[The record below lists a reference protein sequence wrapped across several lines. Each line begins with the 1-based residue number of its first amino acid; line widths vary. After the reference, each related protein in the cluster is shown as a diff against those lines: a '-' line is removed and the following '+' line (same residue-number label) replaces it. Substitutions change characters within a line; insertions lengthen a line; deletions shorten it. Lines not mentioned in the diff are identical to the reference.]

1 MTGADRN
8 GRRLKIA
15 VVGTGIAGMS
25 AAWLLSQRHDVTVY
39 EAADRLGGHT
49 NTLDVPTHDGGSVPV
64 DTGFIIYNE
73 LNYPNLV
80 ALFDHLGVETRRSDM
95 SFAVSLDNGGLE
107 YGSTNLK
114 AVFAQRR
121 NLLRPRFWSML
132 RDLQRFYK
140 TAPLTVD
147 EADQTITLG
156 DYLARHGYGTAFKE
170 DHLLPQ
176 ASAIWSSDIEAI
188 KDYPMASFTRF
199 FANHGL
205 LEIDINARPQWRTV
219 TGGSRAYIP
228 ALTAPYADRI
238 RLNAGVKAIVRTG
251 AGVVVQ
257 DMSGYAEPFDH
268 VVIAAHA
275 PQALT
280 MLAEPTAAEREVLG
294 DIRYTPNTAMLHT
307 DVSLMPRRRA
317 AWSAWNYVGHTG
329 GRGEVTY
336 WMNLLQGLTGPEQ
349 YMVSLNPPPAGSKGA
364 PKPETVISTQH
375 YEHPVFDVAA
385 GLAQRRLWSLQGA
398 RNTWFCGAYFGS
410 GFHEDG
416 LQAGLAVAEALG
428 GVKRPWTVENESGRI
443 FVDPPQAARQVK
455 AA

>member
-1 MTGADRN
+1 MMIEDRGA
-8 GRRLKIA
+8 RRLKIA

-25 AAWLLSQRHDVTVY
+25 AAWLLSRDHEVTVY

-49 NTLDVPTHDGGSVPV
+49 NTFDAPTRGGGSTPV
-64 DTGFIIYNE
+64 DTGFIVYNE

-114 AVFAQRR
+114 AVFAQKR

-147 EADQTITLG
+147 EADRTTTLG
-156 DYLARHGYGTAFKE
+156 DYLARHGYGAPFKD

-188 KDYPMASFTRF
+188 KDYPMASFVRF

-205 LEIDINARPQWRTV
+205 LEIDIDARPQWRTV
-219 TGGSRAYIP
+219 VGGSRAYIP

-238 RLNAGVKAIVRTG
+238 RLNAGVSAIVRTG
-251 AGVVVQ
+251 AGVAVQ
-257 DMSGYAEPFDH
+257 DKTGHTEPFDH
-268 VVIAAHA
+268 AVIAAHA
-275 PQALT
+275 PEALA
-280 MLAEPTAAEREVLG
+280 MLAEPTALERELLG
-294 DIRYTPNTAMLHT
+294 AIRYTPNTAVLHT

-317 AWSAWNYVGHTG
+317 VWSAWNYVGRTG

-336 WMNLLQGLTGPEQ
+336 WMNLLQGLKGQED
-349 YMVSLNPPPAGSKGA
+349 YMVSLNPPRPGEKGA
-364 PKPETVISTQH
+364 PRPEAVIATQH
-375 YEHPVFDVAA
+375 YEHPVFDVGA
-385 GLAQRRLWSLQGA
+385 GLAQRRLWSLQGL

-428 GVKRPWTVENESGRI
+428 GVQRPWTVSEPSGRI
-443 FVDPPQAARQVK
+443 FVDALSAK